1 MIELTTSQLNARMQ
15 QLDEELA
22 QCLERFFADTGVAIE
37 SVLIDYRE
45 AEGYGITLG
54 LAFPEE

>member
-15 QLDEELA
+15 KLDEELVM
-22 QCLERFFADTGVAIE
+22 CLEMFLEETGIAIE
-37 SVLIDYRE
+37 SVLIDYNE
-45 AEGYGITLG
+45 EGYGVILG

>member
-15 QLDEELA
+15 KLDEELVM
-22 QCLERFFADTGVAIE
+22 CLNMFLEDTGIAVD
-37 SVLIDYRE
+37 SVLIDYNE
-45 AEGYGITLG
+45 DGYAVTLG

>member
-15 QLDEELA
+15 KLDEELVM
-22 QCLERFFADTGVAIE
+22 CLEMFLEETGIAIE
-37 SVLIDYRE
+37 SVLIDYSE
-45 AEGYGITLG
+45 EGYGVTLG

>member
-15 QLDEELA
+15 DLDKELVA
-22 QCLERFFADTGVAIE
+22 CLDMFLEDTGIAIDA
-37 SVLIDYRE
+37 VVIDFNE
-45 AEGYGITLG
+45 EGYAVTLG